1 MLVEGELQGAET
13 DAFGQF
19 ILGLGQVALD
29 LDALQTVRQSPL
41 RNSLNLRSFPDRPI
55 ASFIRIKNLTST

>member
-29 LDALQTVRQSPL
+29 LDALQTVRQSP
-41 RNSLNLRSFPDRPI
+41 RPYGI
-55 ASFIRIKNLTST
+55 PQTYAPSG